1 MTIVHDL
8 EKNHALMPLPKKTRT
23 QHSQYCTFI
32 SSYTS
37 PLKSVHSLFCFNLLA
52 ANSLHT
58 FCSITA
64 YCLQY
69 HCILL
74 AAALHISLQYHCNS
88 FAVSLQQVCKILQQ
102 ETIYNQLDTAQCEQK
117 INIGV
122 LSIFKLIGGVE
133 AKFASTLLHCF
144 HSICNADEQ
153 RDIRNGWKRGSKND
167 ENCYEETI
175 VVLIVQ
181 PIRKF

>member
-1 MTIVHDL
+1 MHSCLCLKKHELSIV
-8 EKNHALMPLPKKTRT
+8 NTALSYH
-23 QHSQYCTFI
+23 Q
-32 SSYTS
+32 SYTS
-37 PLKSVHSLFCFNLLA
+37 PLKSIHSLFCFNLLA
-52 ANSLHT
+52 ATHCIRFAVLSAYCFST
-58 FCSITA
+58 TA
-64 YCLQY
+64 YC
-69 HCILL
+69 
-74 AAALHISLQYHCNS
+74 LQYHCNS

-144 HSICNADEQ
+144 HSICDADEQ
-153 RDIRNGWKRGSKND
+153 RDTRSGWKCGSKND
-167 ENCYEETI
+167 ENCYEETT

-181 PIRKF
+181 LITKF

>member
-1 MTIVHDL
+1 MHSCLCLKKHELSIV
-8 EKNHALMPLPKKTRT
+8 NTALSYH
-23 QHSQYCTFI
+23 Q
-32 SSYTS
+32 SYTS
-37 PLKSVHSLFCFNLLA
+37 PLKSIHSLFCFNLLA

-64 YCLQY
+64 YC
-69 HCILL
+69 
-74 AAALHISLQYHCNS
+74 LQYHCNS

-144 HSICNADEQ
+144 HSICDADEQ

>member
-1 MTIVHDL
+1 MHSCLCLKKHELSIV
-8 EKNHALMPLPKKTRT
+8 NTALSYH
-23 QHSQYCTFI
+23 Q
-32 SSYTS
+32 SYTS

-153 RDIRNGWKRGSKND
+153 RDIRNEWKRGSKND

-175 VVLIVQ
+175 VFLIVQ